1 MWFSK
6 LFPNDCD
13 DYFFCRCV
21 HLRPVPGWGRLGPQE
36 LSPGRAHPQGPVH
49 SPPGRPCFCHQR
61 GQAQQ
66 GHKPVWVSRL
76 QEASSYRLDLHLPAA
91 SEDQQEPRPLD
102 PAWCRSVVRH
112 QINLQSNF
120 KILLIREL
128 FKKKFLFHYRV
139 IFFLFCHF
147 WLTSP
152 DKMCDTYMIYLPV
165 SAKPGLYDIYYIW
178 KKIQW
183 TLSARHCWEIHSEA
197 VLL

>member
-21 HLRPVPGWGRLGPQE
+21 HLRPIPGWGRLGPQE
-36 LSPGRAHPQGPVH
+36 LSPGRAHPQGAVH
-49 SPPGRPCFCHQR
+49 SPPGRPRFCHQR

-66 GHKPVWVSRL
+66 GHKPVRVSRL

-128 FKKKFLFHYRV
+128 KKKKLILFHYSV
-139 IFFLFCHF
+139 DFFSF
-147 WLTSP
+147 
-152 DKMCDTYMIYLPV
+152 LPFLIDF
-165 SAKPGLYDIYYIW
+165 P
-178 KKIQW
+178 
-183 TLSARHCWEIHSEA
+183 
-197 VLL
+197 

>member
-21 HLRPVPGWGRLGPQE
+21 HLRPIPGWGRLGPQE

-66 GHKPVWVSRL
+66 GHKPVRVSRL

-128 FKKKFLFHYRV
+128 KKKKLILFHYSV
-139 IFFLFCHF
+139 DFFSF
-147 WLTSP
+147 
-152 DKMCDTYMIYLPV
+152 LPFLIDF
-165 SAKPGLYDIYYIW
+165 P
-178 KKIQW
+178 
-183 TLSARHCWEIHSEA
+183 
-197 VLL
+197 